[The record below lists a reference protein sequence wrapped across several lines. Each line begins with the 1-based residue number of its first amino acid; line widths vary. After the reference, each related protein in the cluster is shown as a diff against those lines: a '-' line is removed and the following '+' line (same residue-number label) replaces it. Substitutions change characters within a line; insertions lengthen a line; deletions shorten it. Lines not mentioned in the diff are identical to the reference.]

1 MELTMPYLRNTW
13 YVAAWSHEV
22 GAALF
27 SRKLLDEQVVFFR
40 DASGAVAALAD
51 RCPHRFAPLRLGRLK
66 GDAVECGYHGL
77 QFDRSG
83 TCIANPHGELPASAN
98 CRVRSYP
105 VVERHGAIWIW
116 PGEARLADANAIPD
130 FAYITEPGRKTV
142 FGGTLLKANYELVSD
157 NLMDASHTQYVHSD
171 LLGTEAFR
179 NSRHEVLQDGDCVES
194 NYLVPGGIVPA
205 AFADYFEDPQLRV
218 DYAIRFRWT
227 PPALVR
233 NNVSVTPLQKPE
245 GGIQRTG
252 SHFMTPETETTT
264 HYFFAHTRNF
274 AIDDPVADER
284 SRRWQQTG
292 LTLQD
297 GPMIEAVQENMGT
310 SDLNALRPFLF
321 SIDAAAVRV
330 RRVLAR
336 LTEAERADN

>member
-1 MELTMPYLRNTW
+1 MPYLRNAW

-22 GAALF
+22 GADLL
-27 SRKLLDEQVVFFR
+27 SRKLLGEPVLFFR
-40 DASGAVAALAD
+40 DRSGALAALAD

-77 QFDRSG
+77 QFDRTG
-83 TCIANPHGELPASAN
+83 ACVANPHGDIPTSAN

-105 VVERHGAIWIW
+105 VAERHGAIWLW
-116 PGEARLADANAIPD
+116 PGDPRLADAGSVPD
-130 FAYITEPGRKTV
+130 FSYITEAGRKTV
-142 FGGTLLKANYELVSD
+142 FGGTLLKANYELIAD

-179 NSRHEVLQDGDCVES
+179 NSRHEVVQDGDCVES

-205 AFADYFEDPQLRV
+205 AFADYFDSRELRV
-218 DYAIRFRWT
+218 DYAIRFRWH

-233 NNVSVTPLQKPE
+233 NNVSVTPLSSE
-245 GGIQRTG
+245 ERGIQRTG
-252 SHFMTPETETTT
+252 SHFMTPETDTTT

-274 AIDDPVADER
+274 AIDDPAADER
-284 SRRWQQTG
+284 SRRWQQLG

-297 GPMIEAVQENMGT
+297 GPMIEAVQKNMGT
-310 SDLNALRPFLF
+310 SDLISLRPFLF

-330 RRVLAR
+330 RRTLAR
-336 LTEAERADN
+336 LIDAEVKAGTAAE